1 MSKKRTALEKALGAP
16 LAALFGLTLAYG
28 FSACSGE
35 GITLPPDLKDSSV
48 DTGQTLPPDSGGN
61 PDTGSDAYV
70 PPNDA
75 GADARDTGSDAN
87 PGGSTVVRIAAANL
101 SSGNGQSYLEP
112 GIRILKGLKPDIVAI
127 QEFNV
132 GTNSEKDIRTFVDA
146 AFGTDFSYFR
156 ESGTG
161 IPNGVIS
168 RYPMLA
174 KGEWEDLTL
183 PDRDFVWAKM
193 DIPGD
198 KDLWVI
204 SVHLKAGSGSTDEAK
219 RGDEAK
225 ALDGLIGE
233 NIPSSDYVVMG
244 GDFNTSSR
252 DEKWLSTLGAKFVMT
267 GPYPV
272 DGTGNDKTNAPR
284 SKPYDWVLADPKMN
298 ALATEAHVGT
308 QIFPNGLVFDS
319 RVYTP
324 LADVAPAQSDDSA
337 ATGMQH
343 MAVVRDFRIP

>member
-1 MSKKRTALEKALGAP
+1 MSKNRTALEKALGAP

-35 GITLPPDLKDSSV
+35 GITLPPDVKDSSV
-48 DTGQTLPPDSGGN
+48 DTGQIPTDSGGKN
-61 PDTGSDAYV
+61 DAAGDANV

-75 GADARDTGSDAN
+75 GADARDTGTDAS
-87 PGGSTVVRIAAANL
+87 PGGGNVVRIAAANL
-101 SSGNGQSYLEP
+101 TSGNGQSYLEP
-112 GIRILKGLKPDIVAI
+112 GIRILKGLKPDIVTI

-132 GTNSEKDIRTFVDA
+132 GANSEKEIRAFVDT
-146 AFGTDFSYFR
+146 AFGTNFSYFR
-156 ESGTG
+156 ETGLG

-168 RYPMLA
+168 RYPILA
-174 KGEWEDLTL
+174 KGEWDDAELA
-183 PDRDFVWAKM
+183 DRDFAWAKL

-204 SVHLKAGSGSTDEAK
+204 SVHLKAGSGTSDEGK
-219 RGDEAK
+219 RADEAK

-233 NIPSSDYVVMG
+233 NIPSSDYVLMG
-244 GDFNTSSR
+244 GDFNTGSR
-252 DEKWLSTLGAKFVMT
+252 EESWLATLGSRFVIT

-272 DGTGNDKTNAPR
+272 DGAGNDKTNAPR

-298 ALATEAHVGT
+298 ALATEVHVGA
-308 QIFPNGLVFDS
+308 QVFPNGLVFDS

-324 LADVAPAQSDDSA
+324 LTDVAPAQSDDSA